1 MARALPVFFLHNGH
15 VGAVQGPLGSVR
27 MSRFPA
33 PAGCGAPWATGALAL
48 AAAVLGL
55 AAAGCGSSS
64 GHAAATATVST
75 PRSSAPCKLDRAQ
88 RRTVA
93 RALADIR
100 RLRRIQAPMQTFSQH
115 GAPNQEVMTGTFEM
129 DLGSTHLPLNVFSHL
144 LHLAKTAVSLC
155 GDCGNALEADEPV
168 LGNRPG
174 SSHVQEG
181 PCG

>member
-1 MARALPVFFLHNGH
+1 M
-15 VGAVQGPLGSVR
+15 
-27 MSRFPA
+27 
-33 PAGCGAPWATGALAL
+33 
-48 AAAVLGL
+48 
-55 AAAGCGSSS
+55 
-64 GHAAATATVST
+64 
-75 PRSSAPCKLDRAQ
+75 PCKLNAGQQRA
-88 RRTVA
+88 VV

-100 RLRRIQAPMQTFSQH
+100 RLRRIQAPVQTFSQR
-115 GAPNQEVMTGTFEM
+115 GAPNQEVLTGKFEL

-174 SSHVQEG
+174 TAHNQEG